1 METGSISDFGFE
13 MYDLVKRIVIAGLEI
28 LRYWFGITNP
38 EQRRDGAV
46 REDTNGGLGHA
57 EKLDDRSGDLH

>member
-38 EQRRDGAV
+38 EQRRLYSFNSAGS
-46 REDTNGGLGHA
+46 ELY
-57 EKLDDRSGDLH
+57 SGDASFCQQDGNG